1 MKKFTHHRRPFQ
13 LTDSHNNNVYPFLMP
28 LTGVKL
34 DEVLDFSGGDIYHD
48 GVVDLGERVRIA
60 DGTAVV
66 CGDIGDSLSSNTYF
80 AHTAELVLQHI

>member
-13 LTDSHNNNVYPFLMP
+13 LTDSQKDNVYPFLMR

-48 GVVDLGERVRIA
+48 GVVDLGEGVRIA

>member
-13 LTDSHNNNVYPFLMP
+13 LTDSQNDNVYPFLMY
-28 LTGVKL
+28 LTRVEL